1 MDIRDYYISY
11 SGNQKRDIVLYI
23 EKTDGTP
30 YTGLVYNTSGLRAA
44 SYDFSSLLSGIQLG
58 NWNAYPYVD
67 YGFVEVS
74 STYMPGLYKLRIPS
88 SAYQNSSSRLL
99 ITLYGAAN
107 MRPTHILVNC
117 LGLDIENY
125 APDVRI
131 AEDSNPIIGSI
142 NDISNIAE
150 LVTPEVLQES
160 AQAAIEQYFVQAM
173 QLPPEEA

>member
-11 SGNQKRDIVLYI
+11 SGNQIREVVLYI

-30 YTGLVYNTSGLRAA
+30 YTGLVYNTSGLSAATYDSLSIRA
-44 SYDFSSLLSGIQLG
+44 GISLG

-67 YGFVEVS
+67 YGFEEVS
-74 STYMPGLYKLRIPS
+74 SAYMPGLYKLRIPS
-88 SAYQNSSSRLL
+88 EAYQRASTKLA

-117 LGLDIENY
+117 LGLDIESD
-125 APDVRI
+125 APRVRI
-131 AEDSNPIIGSI
+131 LEDSNPTVGYV

-150 LVTPEVLQES
+150 LVTQKVLQKS
-160 AQAAIEQYFVQAM
+160 TQAALEQYFIQAM